1 MAQNRNQVDLGGF
14 ATGTLASS
22 VFGPEPVLV
31 LVLEPVLE
39 PARDGPAPALELGLG
54 PELGPEPELRESK
67 TLAASVGQSFGA
79 VAALVQGMGSYTL
92 EGPWCRELRYRQTL
106 AKRLHL

>member
-22 VFGPEPVLV
+22 VFGLEPVLV
-31 LVLEPVLE
+31 LVPVLE
-39 PARDGPAPALELGLG
+39 PARDGPEPALELG